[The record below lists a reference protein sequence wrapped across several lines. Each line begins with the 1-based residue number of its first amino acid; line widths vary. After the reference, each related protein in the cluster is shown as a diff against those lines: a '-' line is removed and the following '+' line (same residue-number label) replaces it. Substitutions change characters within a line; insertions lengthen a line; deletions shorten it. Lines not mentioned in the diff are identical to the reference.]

1 MIPLLEMDMLLA
13 LLAPRG
19 RASHKGDFGH
29 VLVVGGDEGFG
40 GAALLAAEAAARC
53 GAGLTSV
60 ATHPAHA
67 AAFLARRPE
76 LMVKALTD
84 PAQLA
89 PLIDRATVL
98 VLGPGLGQSIWS
110 RSCFLAALSQAQAQ
124 QKPIVLDADGLNL
137 LSHNNTKQI
146 QSIYQKWILTPHPGE
161 AGRLLGKP
169 TSDIQAN
176 REDAIRQL
184 QQRFGGAVILKG
196 QGSLVCTGQSPRQRL
211 EQCQHGNP
219 GMASG
224 GMGDVLSGVCGAL
237 LAQGFDLATSARLAM
252 CAHSKAADLAAAD
265 HGERGLL
272 ASDLFPWLR
281 RLLNP

>member
-1 MIPLLEMDMLLA
+1 MIPLLDWDMLKT
-13 LLAPRG
+13 LLAPRE

-67 AAFLARRPE
+67 AAFLAHRPE
-76 LMVKALTD
+76 LMVKPITEPSL
-84 PAQLA
+84 LA
-89 PLIDRATVL
+89 PLIARATVV
-98 VLGPGLGQSIWS
+98 VLGPGLGQSNWS
-110 RSCFLAALSQAQAQ
+110 YSCFETALTQARTE
-124 QKPIVLDADGLNL
+124 QKSIVLDADGLNL
-137 LSHNNTKQI
+137 LSQNKSQ
-146 QSIYQKWILTPHPGE
+146 QFQGLYAKWILTPHPAE
-161 AGRLLGKP
+161 AGRLL
-169 TSDIQAN
+169 SISASEVQAD
-176 REDAIRQL
+176 REQAVRQL
-184 QQRFGGAVILKG
+184 QQQFGGAVILKG
-196 QGSLVCTGQSPRQRL
+196 QGSLVCAGNGSRQKL

-237 LAQGFDLATSARLAM
+237 LAQGFDIATSARLAM
-252 CAHSKAADLAAAD
+252 CVHSKAADQAAAE

-281 RLLNP
+281 SLLNP